1 MKFYKRDPD
10 RALAGMADL
19 TLQERGAYNT
29 ILDALY
35 SRDGVLRADDE
46 MLRRLLGCHGNE
58 YRAVKAKLIGCGKI
72 WIEAGYVK
80 AKGVE
85 TTLEEALDVSEK
97 QRKNARKRWEIERKN
112 RNQIIKSMPDGMPLI
127 ERYKTTTSEYVAE
140 NDPLARLNGERVLA
154 ESVPPSQ
161 GKREE
166 ANGKTEDIP
175 VSPALAAK
183 YTQRAMRH

>member
-58 YRAVKAKLIGCGKI
+58 YRAVKSKLMGCGKI
-72 WIEAGYVK
+72 WIEGGYVK

-112 RNQIIKSMPDGMPLI
+112 RNQIIKSTLDGMPLI
-127 ERYKTTTSEYVAE
+127 ERYNLSSSEYDAE
-140 NDPLARLNGERVLA
+140 DAPLAHLTGERRSA
-154 ESVPPSQ
+154 EAVPES

-166 ANGKTEDIP
+166 GNGKAESIA
-175 VSPALAAK
+175 VSAALAAK
-183 YTQRAMRH
+183 YTRTEVRH